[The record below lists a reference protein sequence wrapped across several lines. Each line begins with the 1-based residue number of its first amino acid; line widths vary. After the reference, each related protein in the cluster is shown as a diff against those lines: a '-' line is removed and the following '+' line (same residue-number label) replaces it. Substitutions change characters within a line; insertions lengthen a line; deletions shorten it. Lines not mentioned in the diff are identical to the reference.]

1 MMSRRRPF
9 AYSSAILV
17 IIASSTKLAMMF
29 LNGVVSVIASFAT
42 AARRLRLLKMSPA
55 LVSV

>member
-1 MMSRRRPF
+1 MMSSKRPF
-9 AYSSAILV
+9 AYSSAILS
-17 IIASSTKLAMMF
+17 IIALSTKLAMMF

-42 AARRLRLLKMSPA
+42 AAMRLRLLKISPA